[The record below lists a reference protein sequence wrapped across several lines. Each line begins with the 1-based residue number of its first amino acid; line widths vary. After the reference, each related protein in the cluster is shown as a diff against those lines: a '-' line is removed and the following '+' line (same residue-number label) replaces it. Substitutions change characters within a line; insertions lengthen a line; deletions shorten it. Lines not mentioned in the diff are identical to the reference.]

1 MHTFPSSRRPEQIW
15 RREDAGSAID
25 ISSMPAYRAL
35 RKSGLNTCGLVQLAS
50 RTVGVPFVGLMAAAL
65 AVSELLRRLHGA
77 EGVETASGSAL
88 SLDDIACVRLPV
100 SPYAFGH
107 LPAA

>member
-1 MHTFPSSRRPEQIW
+1 
-15 RREDAGSAID
+15 
-25 ISSMPAYRAL
+25 MPAYSAL
-35 RKSGLNTCGLVQLAS
+35 RKSGLDTCGLAQLAS
-50 RTVGVPFVGLMAAAL
+50 RTVGVPFVGLIAAAL

-88 SLDDIACVRLPV
+88 NLGDIACVRIPV

-107 LPAA
+107 VPVR